1 MAGPTVITPLTGAA
15 FAQRIAELFP
25 PNWCSDDAK
34 TSGNVYSLLLSL
46 GNELTNLMN
55 EVQYTQQA
63 TLIGTETSPEL
74 DNAGLD
80 FFGGTL
86 PRPPGM
92 SDANYSALILSSL
105 FPTSAT
111 RAAISAAIKKAT
123 GQAPRM
129 VEPWNVNDTGARD
142 SPISFRDVD
151 TAANPMRNTN
161 PGLRRQG
168 FIDSL
173 PAITVTLGG
182 QPMIA
187 RDFNGFR
194 DANEY
199 RVTISSSGV
208 SSLYD
213 VINAVKA
220 EGITIWVRIGT
231 IPAIVP

>member
-1 MAGPTVITPLTGAA
+1 MAGTVITPLTGAA

-34 TSGNVYSLLLSL
+34 TSGNVYSLLLSV

-63 TLIGTETSPEL
+63 TLIETETSPEL

-86 PRPPGM
+86 PRPTGM

-105 FPTSAT
+105 FPSGAT
-111 RAAISAAIKKAT
+111 RAAISAAIEKVT

-142 SPISFRDVD
+142 SPIGFRDVD
-151 TAANPMRNTN
+151 TAVNPMRNTN
-161 PGLRRQG
+161 PGLRCQG

-173 PAITVTLGG
+173 PPITVTLGG
-182 QPMIA
+182 QPLVA
-187 RDFNGFR
+187 RDF
-194 DANEY
+194 
-199 RVTISSSGV
+199 
-208 SSLYD
+208 
-213 VINAVKA
+213 
-220 EGITIWVRIGT
+220 
-231 IPAIVP
+231 